1 MVGVSNASQP
11 VEGLIDA
18 NDVPQ
23 FNKKVKDL
31 ILVEHLKKISRTNS
45 SHYSK
50 GLSLPKLTYSHSR

>member
-1 MVGVSNASQP
+1 MVDVSNASQP

-31 ILVEHLKKISRTNS
+31 ILVEHLKKIFQN
-45 SHYSK
+45 
-50 GLSLPKLTYSHSR
+50 